1 MATIGLRQAR
11 QVRKED
17 NMSPIFQSRVFKKLR
32 RRPSLGSFGEDA
44 LAHCLRL
51 SVVIVV
57 TTQRRE
63 RVQLHMHDNL
73 ACVVKGLTF
82 MIEIE
87 NRDYIEGL
95 SFR

>member
-17 NMSPIFQSRVFKKLR
+17 NMSPIFQRVFKKLR

-51 SVVIVV
+51 SVVIV

-82 MIEIE
+82 KIEIE
-87 NRDYIEGL
+87 SRD
-95 SFR
+95 